1 MNEAL
6 LRWLAL
12 SLPKRIACLMMMSFL
27 LLTLAWFALL
37 RPQQQRLD
45 LQKQEQEDM
54 EQQLQHRQNQLVARP
69 SIETLEIEI
78 AQLLRPASESTMRH
92 TLENLV
98 TARGTQLENWQPGSQ
113 PQQLQLRVHWP
124 QFLPLFGELALAHL
138 SVPERF
144 ELSAEQ
150 GVLKT
155 MLWLEDEDAE

>member
-1 MNEAL
+1 MRRTREWCA
-6 LRWLAL
+6 R
-12 SLPKRIACLMMMSFL
+12 
-27 LLTLAWFALL
+27 L
-37 RPQQQRLD
+37 RPQKRRLD
-45 LQKQEQEDM
+45 LQKQEQEDI
-54 EQQLQHRQNQLVARP
+54 EQQLRQRQSQLAARP
-69 SIETLEIEI
+69 SGQALEIQI
-78 AQLLRPASESTMRH
+78 AQLLRPASESTVRH

-113 PQQLQLRVHWP
+113 PQQLQLRVDWP

-155 MLWLEDEDAE
+155 LLWLEDEDAE